1 MLSIFWIFV
10 EHLYYPDLT
19 QGKAV
24 NNEEKLPV
32 EDNNAPLGDEAKIN
46 GEMYVFVLFV
56 VTNDNICH
64 LRF

>member
-10 EHLYYPDLT
+10 EHLYFPDLT

-32 EDNNAPLGDEAKIN
+32 EDNDAPLGDEAKIN